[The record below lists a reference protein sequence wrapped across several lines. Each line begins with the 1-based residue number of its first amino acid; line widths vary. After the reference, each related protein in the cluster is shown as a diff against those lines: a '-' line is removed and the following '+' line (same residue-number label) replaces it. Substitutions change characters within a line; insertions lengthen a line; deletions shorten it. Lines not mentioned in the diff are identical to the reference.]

1 MKRSVSA
8 LGQTDLKGG
17 SPSVAS
23 EFDTIFTKNKKNP
36 LGSTTPFPRGESTTK
51 ANSKQSETKKSY
63 LSDVDQSLYNVY
75 STNDIPLCFSKP
87 IIESEIAYLNEK
99 KSEVEKN
106 FWSNVSV
113 RLPNHLKG
121 TLASRITAPVLAK
134 RLGFSLCQIFELIEA
149 GSIICRNG
157 LIPAEE
163 AERLLQPKIEKV

>member
-1 MKRSVSA
+1 MGVLAVKKRELRVEK
-8 LGQTDLKGG
+8 TDGRAANPSDRLEIPYNIY
-17 SPSVAS
+17 SPQGV
-23 EFDTIFTKNKKNP
+23 P
-36 LGSTTPFPRGESTTK
+36 LRLD
-51 ANSKQSETKKSY
+51 NS
-63 LSDVDQSLYNVY
+63 
-75 STNDIPLCFSKP
+75 